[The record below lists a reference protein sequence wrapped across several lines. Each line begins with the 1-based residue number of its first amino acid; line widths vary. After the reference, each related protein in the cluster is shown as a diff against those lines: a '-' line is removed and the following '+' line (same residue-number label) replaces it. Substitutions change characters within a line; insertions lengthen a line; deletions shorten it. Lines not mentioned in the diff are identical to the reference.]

1 MAMDAL
7 AGYVPI
13 MQSVKHKS
21 SQKRFQL
28 VTAANY
34 YKIYKKG
41 IPEGGV
47 VDRFLEEYFGPVP
60 CGGAWC

>member
-1 MAMDAL
+1 MRRIGRLLDAL
-7 AGYVPI
+7 D
-13 MQSVKHKS
+13 QDS
-21 SQKRFQL
+21 SMDSKYEI
-28 VTAANY
+28 TAANY

>member
-1 MAMDAL
+1 MDAL
-7 AGYVPI
+7 AGYRGSAARPRPLDSKYEI
-13 MQSVKHKS
+13 
-21 SQKRFQL
+21 
-28 VTAANY
+28 TAANY